1 LLRAPWNEA
10 DERLLIA
17 AAQKDPGRF
26 ADLYEVHFDHV
37 YAFIAHRVGNRDTAQ
52 DLTADVFHRALTNI
66 RKFEPRGVPF
76 KAWLFQIASNA
87 VADKWMRA
95 ARESGSP
102 VPDQIDSSRS
112 DLNAIEYRA
121 KLSNL
126 VRTLPADQKR
136 VVQMRFAEEKS
147 IQEISQELRRSEGAV
162 KQLQFRALQNLRGK
176 MGGSK

>member
-1 LLRAPWNEA
+1 MKAPWNEA
-10 DERLLIA
+10 EERLLIA

-37 YAFIAHRVGNRDTAQ
+37 YAFIAHRVGNRDAAQ
-52 DLTADVFHRALTNI
+52 DLTADVFHRALANI
-66 RKFEPRGVPF
+66 RKFEARGVPF
-76 KAWLFQIASNA
+76 KAWLYQIASNA
-87 VADKWMRA
+87 LADKWKSA

-102 VPDQIDSSRS
+102 MTDQVDPSPSG
-112 DLNAIEYRA
+112 LTAIEHRA
-121 KLSNL
+121 KLFKL

-147 IQEISQELRRSEGAV
+147 IQEIAQELRRSEGAV
-162 KQLQFRALQNLRGK
+162 KQLQFRALQNLRDK